1 MNGLDFP
8 VPASPVARR
17 LTSFCLLAVTVLV
30 FQLVLRFNLEAQAQ
44 PAGGDPDLALIKTH
58 GFAVVLGVMA
68 MLNIAWF
75 GALIRVQAAEQRMR
89 AQRRQSVGQRNMPER
104 R

>member
-8 VPASPVARR
+8 VPASLAARR
-17 LTSFCLLAVTVLV
+17 LTSFSLLAITGMV
-30 FQLVLRFNLEAQAQ
+30 FQLVLHFNLEAQAL
-44 PAGGDPDLALIKTH
+44 PAHAGGDLAQIKTH

-75 GALIRVQAAEQRMR
+75 GALIRAQAAE
-89 AQRRQSVGQRNMPER
+89 ARQKARSVANNRPSVTDFR
-104 R
+104 